1 MSLKLPELGLSGC
14 SAKVG
19 SRDLLKL
26 LRLPY
31 PDDIAL
37 LAPDS
42 NSLSVVESLYTSIDT
57 LLPMTRN
64 PSSFARIAVTHSLA
78 DLYAIGAT
86 PTDACVSFGLDN
98 ESMKNGDGQ
107 SILQGAYSTLKEADV
122 KLCKAHTFRSNETQI
137 TIAVTG
143 KLEKPLK
150 AMELGK
156 DYALILTKE
165 IGAGIGC
172 HLGWI
177 NNATALVSACEQTM
191 LHGHGAA
198 AVDIIN
204 ACHIGTTDISGF
216 GLLGHLAILSES
228 GKCEICVRASD
239 IPFVEGY
246 PQLPTRF
253 PNNCSAQ
260 RNQEDFDDLCSIKC
274 SLPDWLINL
283 LYNAETA
290 GPIACVVNLD
300 SVQEFLAKLH
310 SKGFS
315 QAKQVG
321 FVQCTGISRVTV
333 E

>member
-31 PDDIAL
+31 PNHIPF

-42 NSLSVVESLYTSIDT
+42 NSLSSFASLYTSIDT

-64 PSSFARIAVTHSLA
+64 PSNFARIAVLHSFA
-78 DLYAIGAT
+78 DLYAVGAR

-98 ESMKNGDGQ
+98 ESIKNNDGQ
-107 SILQGAYSTLKEADV
+107 SILEGASSTFKAADV
-122 KLCKAHTFRSNETQI
+122 KLCKAHTFRCSQTQI

-143 KLEKPLK
+143 KLERPLK
-150 AMELGK
+150 TMELGK

-177 NNATALVSACEQTM
+177 NNVPGLVSACERAM
-191 LHGHGAA
+191 LQDHGAA
-198 AVDIIN
+198 AADIIS

-228 GKCEICVRASD
+228 GKCEIRVKVSD
-239 IPFVEGY
+239 VPFVEGY

-283 LYNAETA
+283 LYNAETS
-290 GPIACVVNLD
+290 GPIACVVHPD

-310 SKGFS
+310 SKGFDK
-315 QAKQVG
+315 AKQIGLVRR
-321 FVQCTGISRVTV
+321 TGINRVTV